1 MNIDQLTRGCASV
14 EPRQDLK
21 ALLASDRP
29 LRVKLGIDPTSPDL
43 HLGHA
48 VPLALLQRFV
58 EADHKA
64 ILVIGDFTAK
74 IGDPTGRN
82 SQRPPLT
89 DAQIEQNLATF
100 TEQAGRVLDM
110 SRVGVRRN
118 SEWLSTLP
126 FSEVLGLLAH
136 STVAQMLE
144 RADFKA
150 RFEGHTPISL
160 HEFVYPLAQ
169 AMDSVHLG
177 ADIEIG
183 GTDQTFN
190 LHMGRSLQ
198 QAKGLKPQ
206 VCITVPILEGID
218 GIKKMSKTAG
228 NAIGITETADA
239 MFGKVMLLPDDLEVI
254 NSWGTLLADWDETQV
269 RLSRDFETN
278 TELEQNLFS
287 LKKFLACGIVDRFHS
302 QEKASAAMGRFER
315 TMNGMPSDE
324 DMQTVVIEGGEGLD
338 ELLVRTGLVESKRA
352 ARRLIAG
359 GGVRLNDKTL
369 RDERAAA
376 ESGILRVGARGFL
389 NLVRVS

>member
-1 MNIDQLTRGCASV
+1 MDIDHLTRGCASV
-14 EPRQDLK
+14 EPRHELQ
-21 ALLASDRP
+21 ALLASGRP

-58 EADHKA
+58 EAEHEA

-160 HEFVYPLAQ
+160 HEFAYPLAQ
-169 AMDSVHLG
+169 AMDSVALQ
-177 ADIEIG
+177 ADVEIG

-198 QAKGLKPQ
+198 QAKGQKPQ
-206 VCITVPILEGID
+206 VCITVPILEGLD
-218 GIKKMSKTAG
+218 GVKKMSKTAG
-228 NAIGITETADA
+228 NAIGLMESPDD
-239 MFGKVMLLPDDLEVI
+239 MFGKIMLLPDDL
-254 NSWGTLLADWDETQV
+254 NLFNRWGTLLGAWQQPMDQGLFFEQFKT
-269 RLSRDFETN
+269 LSKVEK
-278 TELEQNLFS
+278 NLLF
-287 LKKFLACGIVDRFHS
+287 LKDFLAWSIVATFFS
-302 QEKASAAMGRFER
+302 QDDANRAKGRFER
-315 TMNGMPSDE
+315 SMKRVPLGE
-324 DMQTVVIEGGEGLD
+324 DMQTVEIEGGEGLD
-338 ELLVRTGLVESKRA
+338 EILVRTGFAKSKRE
-352 ARRLIAG
+352 ARRLIGG
-359 GGVRLNDKTL
+359 GGVRWDGMKIL
-369 RDERAAA
+369 DERATA
-376 ESGILRVGARGFL
+376 SPGILQIGSRQFL
-389 NLVRVS
+389 FLK